1 MIIALI
7 YKANGEREAVSPK
20 NGKDFKLEQL
30 QKIVGGHIEISQI
43 SEDEIMVSNEE
54 GKLLGLPYNQD
65 ATYLYQNRFGAIDF
79 IVGDVLVC
87 KKNEVK

>member
-1 MIIALI
+1 MALI
-7 YKANGEREAVSPK
+7 YKANGEREVVSPD

-30 QKIVGGHIEISQI
+30 QKIVGGYIEVLEISD
-43 SEDEIMVSNEE
+43 DEIMVVNEE
-54 GKLLGLPYNQD
+54 GKLLDLAYNQD
-65 ATYLYQNRFGAIDF
+65 ATYLYRKHRQSNEY